1 MFDDFGSPRT
11 WKWAVPAGLF
21 ILLMPVIG
29 LMFTSTNLDVQ
40 FLAMVPC
47 GFGALTL
54 AMAVFELWRW
64 VTAHNADM
72 FSEHQSALSITP
84 LVLLS
89 NNLKTMHPEAV
100 KVLNRFGVRTSWQ
113 VRVDASRGVR
123 DWMLADTNVHF
134 GLIEF
139 VLSRSNVALYPKNR
153 FSEGSKKWDPDGLV
167 EDRTQ
172 YEELEKWL
180 HARLMVTR
188 SFGEYK
194 PAEFIPPWTPTLILE
209 TMGLTGEQDLYKPE
223 EGQLLAVSG
232 QRLAIGEE
240 KAEVRKQAEVKK
252 EAAVRE
258 LTSEELALL
267 EAENE
272 RYAGLYADGKLPR

>member
-1 MFDDFGSPRT
+1 
-11 WKWAVPAGLF
+11 LF

-29 LMFTSTNLDVQ
+29 LMFTSMNPDVQ

-47 GFGALTL
+47 GFGVLTL

-72 FSEHQSALSITP
+72 FSEHQSALSVTP

-123 DWMLADTNVHF
+123 DWVLADSNVHF

-139 VLSRSNVALYPKNR
+139 VLSRSNGALYPKNR

-194 PAEFIPPWTPTLILE
+194 PAEFIPPWTPELILE

-223 EGQLLAVSG
+223 EGSTFG
-232 QRLAIGEE
+232 RSAIGGQLGLDTPMSTSATRPPVKRE
-240 KAEVRKQAEVKK
+240 AEVRQ
-252 EAAVRE
+252 
-258 LTSEELALL
+258 LSDEELELVRL
-267 EAENE
+267 ENE
-272 RYAGLYADGKLPR
+272 RYAGLYADGKLPS